1 VCGGS
6 TPPGATPKRPGKSD
20 LRQEGPRPRVSSA
33 RPCRIERVKPR
44 RSAGRCIAFRA
55 PGPVG
60 RPSRASAS
68 ESSHSS
74 CGHLRSSV
82 DGKPRWGA
90 RGPARTAVSC
100 CLGRLADC
108 AGAHR
113 NGVYRL
119 RRRWRRRRREGGGQ
133 SAALSAHSVSTA
145 DTPRSRSLPRRSLPN
160 RSRASAGKGEQL
172 QEDSHRQ
179 GSPSANRRGSSSSA
193 VSRGA
198 LGLVVRHQVREDR
211 IACGRR
217 CEGQRRGLLGSA
229 GVTASA
235 STSNRLRRRPVA
247 ATAL

>member
-1 VCGGS
+1 MHRFS
-6 TPPGATPKRPGKSD
+6 
-20 LRQEGPRPRVSSA
+20 GPRPC
-33 RPCRIERVKPR
+33 RPTLPR
-44 RSAGRCIAFRA
+44 KLPNRL
-55 PGPVG
+55 
-60 RPSRASAS
+60 
-68 ESSHSS
+68 HSS

-100 CLGRLADC
+100 WLGRLADC

-145 DTPRSRSLPRRSLPN
+145 DTPRSRSLPSLPN
-160 RSRASAGKGEQL
+160 RSRPSAGKGEQL